1 MPKVKSNQ
9 AKEYKLIAVDSQP
22 IDRVQ
27 IRRTEEA
34 VTFIRN
40 FYDSDISIYESSFIL
55 LLNRGNYTIGWVK
68 LSQGGITGTV
78 MDEQLVAKIAI
89 DSLAKG
95 VIICHNHPSG
105 NLKPSD
111 GDLHITDLVKRGL
124 NLFGV
129 RLLDHII
136 LTETSYYSFCD
147 EGII

>member
-9 AKEYKLIAVDSQP
+9 AKEYKLVAVDSQP

-40 FYDSDISIYESSFIL
+40 FYDSDISIYESSFML

-78 MDEQLVAKIAI
+78 MDEQLIAKIAI

-111 GDLHITDLVKRGL
+111 GDISITNLVKNGL
-124 NLFGV
+124 KLFGV
-129 RLLDHII
+129 RLLDHVI
-136 LTETSYYSFCD
+136 LTETSYYSFYD

>member
-9 AKEYKLIAVDSQP
+9 AKEYKLVAVDSQP

-78 MDEQLVAKIAI
+78 MDEQLIAKIAI

-111 GDLHITDLVKRGL
+111 GDISITNLVKNGL
-124 NLFGV
+124 KLFEV
-129 RLLDHII
+129 RLLDHVI

>member
-1 MPKVKSNQ
+1 MPKVKSNT

-27 IRRTEEA
+27 IKRTEDA

-78 MDEQLVAKIAI
+78 MDAQLIAKIAI

-111 GDLHITDLVKRGL
+111 GDISITNLVKNGL
-124 NLFGV
+124 KLFGV
-129 RLLDHII
+129 SLLDHVI